1 MKFSVGTIE
10 GFLAGQ
16 ILRVFV
22 SSPSDVAAER
32 VRVKL
37 VTDRLNA
44 ELEGVVRLDVL
55 RWEDAFYTA
64 AQSFQQAIDGAIG
77 NMSAADMV
85 LCIVWKRAG
94 LKLNPSIWR
103 RTDGSPYESGTVLEF
118 ETAVEVSRKHKGVP
132 DVYLFR
138 KSAPVVYEA
147 DRVTEQLEQYQ
158 LLQAVWKRWTESTEG
173 YNTAGYQS
181 FADPDNFEIKL
192 EACLRQWLERR
203 GVVAQGPVWDRA
215 VKGSPFRGLAAF
227 EAAHSSVFFG
237 REHAIARATAKLRA
251 APFLLVI
258 GASGSG
264 KSSLVR
270 AGLLPRLTAPGVLA
284 DVDLWRTVLLSAG
297 GDPIRALAHTLFE
310 DSALGTELK
319 AGDFLTPDLLAELL
333 TTGGKAALAPIR
345 AALARAANLRAQA
358 MRYEAP
364 RPAKLMI
371 AVDQAERLFVEGEP
385 ERVEAFAS
393 LLRALVEAG
402 LANLI
407 VVLRSDTYGRFQA
420 VEPFLALLDGHG
432 ATLDLLPPTQ
442 AELEEIVTRPV
453 AACHPPL
460 AYETSVSGR
469 SLAEVLVTEVRGGD
483 ALALLQ
489 ITLQRLYEAEVLRGD
504 GVLQYADYP
513 GMGAAVAQTAQDTM
527 AKLSERSLKALPA
540 LITAM
545 VRDVTLSPEG
555 DIDALTI
562 VPVSRAA
569 FERGD
574 PARTALLDEFIAH
587 RLLTAEDMDGHVYV
601 RPVHEAL
608 LRVVPAA
615 VDILKENAALIWVR
629 ETLDPMVAE
638 WTRAP
643 DANKADFLATS
654 PAQVAGAA
662 QLDERFREDLPASMR
677 AFIASSLDADFR
689 RRAAERSRGRL
700 ILAATAAGLVVAVV
714 LAGLAAWQWRLAD
727 EQKTI
732 ADTQRTR
739 AEAALTAAAKTAD
752 TLIFDLAQDLRNRTG
767 MPLDLVRLILERVQ
781 NLQRQLVQA
790 GDRTPELISLEAA
803 ALDELA
809 SLYLDQGDPATALAV
824 SERARDILLAL
835 IEALPKYLWIRRDAA
850 IAWNKIGDAKLA
862 TSDARGAL
870 DAYKAALALMGPL
883 AEGNPS
889 ETNFQRA
896 YALSL
901 NKVADALA
909 FLGRREEALTNYRA
923 SITIVEKLTASDA
936 GNVLWQSDLAFT
948 QTRIGMLLA
957 SAGKRD
963 EALAAYN
970 KAAAIREALAEKEP
984 QASNRK
990 RDVFNSLAN
999 LGGLLVTMG
1008 RRVDALAAY
1017 RKALTIITT
1026 LSASDPGNLQWQ
1038 RDTATITGQIGS
1050 VLAGDGV
1057 HADALDYFRRS
1068 LAISEKLLAANP
1080 DNVMWLR
1087 DVAVVQNQI
1096 GDVHSLLGQS
1106 EEALVAYR
1114 VSLTIAERLAA
1125 DNPQASDWQRDLA
1138 ISLVKVADAIVAN
1151 HREEARGYY
1160 ERSRLIRE
1168 TLAAS
1173 DPENLTAQRDVSL
1186 IYDRIGNT
1194 LLSESRHQEAL
1205 DTFRKGLAI
1214 RERIVSLD
1222 PRNVIAKRD
1231 VGFSHD
1237 RIATTLQALGRVDDA
1252 RAQFRTRLLVI
1263 EDYAATDA
1271 SNAVWQIDLV
1281 LCLNSLGQI
1290 GDEPRARYE
1299 RILAILRNL
1308 EREKKLTTE
1317 QTTWIAAAERFLAT
1331 LPR

>member
-181 FADPDNFEIKL
+181 FADPDDFEIKL

-319 AGDFLTPDLLAELL
+319 AGDFSTPDLLAELL